1 MIIITAPVH
10 SFLLT
15 TLKDKGLDFDYAPGI
30 SYAELYDKIEWAT
43 GLIVST
49 RIEIDRKIIEKSKRL
64 QWIGR
69 LGSGM
74 EIIDVDFA
82 RSRNIKCISSP
93 EGNRTAVAEQALG
106 MLLSLM
112 HHIRKSA
119 DEVKEGKW
127 LRNENRGLELSG
139 KVVGIVGYGNT
150 GSEFA
155 GLLAPFNVQ
164 VLAVD
169 KYKTGFS
176 GSYVKESNLDEVC
189 ALSDVISFHLPL
201 NKETQHYADAAFFK
215 KLKRKPFII
224 NTSRGKIVETGELI
238 DALKNNLIRGAAL
251 DVLENEELS
260 SYTDK
265 EKEILQFLTN
275 QNNVIVTPHIGG
287 YSHEAFYKMSRILL
301 EKLGIL

>member
-43 GLIVST
+43 GLVVST
-49 RIEIDRKIIEKSKRL
+49 RIEIDRNIIEKAKKL

-74 EIIDVDFA
+74 EIIDVEFA
-82 RSRNIKCISSP
+82 ESRNIKCVSSP

-127 LRNENRGLELSG
+127 LRNENRGTELSG
-139 KVVGIVGYGNT
+139 KVVGIIGYGNT

-176 GSYVKESNLDEVC
+176 GNYVKESNLDEVC
-189 ALSDVISFHLPL
+189 TLSDVISFHLPL
-201 NKETQHYADAAFFK
+201 NKETLYYADAAFFK
-215 KLKRKPFII
+215 KLKRHPFII

-260 SYTDK
+260 TYNEK
-265 EKEILQFLTN
+265 EKEMLQFLTN

-287 YSHEAFYKMSRILL
+287 YSHEASYKMSRILL
-301 EKLGIL
+301 EKLDIL